1 MSTLIQGDQIRSIL
15 LGVRV
20 QTAAITNP
28 QTASTAIFTVAGGRV
43 IITSLIGEVTTVQG
57 ATANSFNITF
67 DPTGAGA
74 VGDLCAA
81 TVCTSDAVGTFYT
94 VSGVQADL
102 LGSQQAAG
110 TEVPTHILA
119 KVDGGG
125 FLLPAGSMLLK
136 ASGNNTGATQW
147 TLTYIPLDNGASVV
161 AA

>member
-1 MSTLIQGDQIRSIL
+1 MSVLIQGDQLRALL

-28 QTASTAIFTVAGGRV
+28 QTASTAIFTVSGKV
-43 IITSLIGEVTTVQG
+43 LVTSLIGEVTTVQG

-74 VGDLCAA
+74 VGDVCAA
-81 TVCTSDAVGTFYT
+81 TVCTSDAAGTLYS
-94 VSGVQADL
+94 VNGVQADL
-102 LGSQQAAG
+102 LAEQTSAGSEA
-110 TEVPTHILA
+110 PTHILA

-125 FLLPAGSMLLK
+125 FVLPAGSMLLK
-136 ASGNNTGATQW
+136 ASGSNTGATQW
-147 TLTYIPLDNGASVV
+147 TLTYIPIDDGASVV